1 MTKSKLYTLKRKNRK
16 SYKRNQ
22 SKSNKKTNKKTNKK
36 SKKQIR
42 MIKIGGADEVLEDTS
57 PTPSQEIYDDMVNY
71 FKPNKKN
78 K

>member
-22 SKSNKKTNKKTNKK
+22 SKSNKKTNKK

>member
-22 SKSNKKTNKKTNKK
+22 SKSNKKTNKK
-36 SKKQIR
+36 SKRQIR